1 MKKHLISDKKKRK
14 LTLKY
19 ENKRIILK
27 SILKNSNL
35 FKTTRWNASLLLTD
49 LCYNNI
55 TKTRLVNRCIL
66 TGRKGKFRQSY
77 RFSRLIFL
85 NLARNGL
92 INGIRKSTW

>member
-1 MKKHLISDKKKRK
+1 MKKHLISDDKKRK
-14 LTLKY
+14 LALKY

-27 SILKNSNL
+27 SIFKNSNL
-35 FKTTRWNASLLLTD
+35 FKTTRWNASLLLTED
-49 LCYNNI
+49 CYKNT
-55 TKTRLVNRCIL
+55 TKIRLVNRCIF

-77 RFSRLIFL
+77 RFSRLMFL

>member
-14 LTLKY
+14 LSLKY

-27 SILKNSNL
+27 SIYHNSNL
-35 FKTTRWNASLLLTD
+35 CKTTRWNASLLLTD
-49 LCYNNI
+49 YCYKNA
-55 TKTRLVNRCIL
+55 TKTRFVNRCIF
-66 TGRKGKFRQSY
+66 TGRKGKFRQYY

>member
-27 SILKNSNL
+27 SIIKNSNI
-35 FKTTRWNASLLLTD
+35 FKTTRWNAGLFLTD
-49 LCYNNI
+49 SCFNHT
-55 TKTRLVNRCIL
+55 TKIRLVNRCIL
-66 TGRKGKFRQSY
+66 TGRKGKFRQSF
-77 RFSRLIFL
+77 RFSRLVFL

-92 INGIRKSTW
+92 MNGIRKSTW

>member
-14 LTLKY
+14 LMLKY

-27 SILKNSNL
+27 SLIKNSNI
-35 FKTTRWNASLLLTD
+35 FKTTKWNASLLLTD
-49 LCYNNI
+49 FCYTNI
-55 TKTRLVNRCIL
+55 SKTRVVNRCIF